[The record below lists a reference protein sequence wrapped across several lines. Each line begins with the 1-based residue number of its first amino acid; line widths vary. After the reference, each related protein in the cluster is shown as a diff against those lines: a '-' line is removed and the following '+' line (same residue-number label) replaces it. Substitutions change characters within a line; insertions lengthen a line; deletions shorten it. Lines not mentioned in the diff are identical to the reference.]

1 MRGLDG
7 KVALVTGAGSGI
19 GRAIAERLA
28 AEGARVVASDLVPAD
43 AEATASG
50 IGGDAIAVRLDV
62 ADDASIGVAVSE
74 VTERRGPID
83 VLVNN
88 AGWDVI
94 EPFVDS
100 DPSTWDRV
108 LAINLRGPIA
118 VTRSVLDSMIERR
131 SGRIVSIASDAGR
144 VGSSGEAVYSG
155 AKAGVMGFSR
165 TVAREVARYGINV
178 NCVCPGPTNT
188 PLIRREGEKNPK
200 WLAALE
206 RAVPFGRLADPA
218 EIAAAVAF
226 LASDDAAFIT
236 GQALSVSGGLTM
248 Q

>member
-28 AEGARVVASDLVPAD
+28 NEGARVAASDLIAAD
-43 AEATASG
+43 AATTATSLG
-50 IGGDAIAVRLDV
+50 NGAVAVQLDV
-62 ADDASIGVAVSE
+62 SDDDSIGLAVAE
-74 VTERRGPID
+74 VTERLGPID

-100 DPSTWDRV
+100 ERSTWDRV

-118 VTRSVLDSMIERR
+118 VTRSVLDAMIERR
-131 SGRIVSIASDAGR
+131 AGRIVSIASDAGR

-178 NCVCPGPTNT
+178 NCVCPGPTDT
-188 PLIRREGEKNPK
+188 PLIRREAEKNPK

>member
-19 GRAIAERLA
+19 GRAVAERLA
-28 AEGARVVASDLVPAD
+28 AEGARVAASDLVAAD
-43 AEATASG
+43 AEATASAM
-50 IGGDAIAVRLDV
+50 GGGAIAVQLDV
-62 ADDASIGVAVSE
+62 ADDASIGPAVSE
-74 VTERRGPID
+74 VRERLGPID

-100 DPSTWDRV
+100 EPSTWDRV

-131 SGRIVSIASDAGR
+131 SGRVVSIASDAGR

-188 PLIRREGEKNPK
+188 PLIQREAEKNPR

-206 RAVPFGRLADPA
+206 RAVPFRRLAEPA

>member
-28 AEGARVVASDLVPAD
+28 AEGARVAASDLVLAD
-43 AEATASG
+43 AEVTAKTLG
-50 IGGDAIAVRLDV
+50 TDAIAVQLDV
-62 ADDASIGVAVSE
+62 ADDDSIGLAVAE
-74 VTERRGPID
+74 VTERLGPID

-88 AGWDVI
+88 AGWDLI
-94 EPFVDS
+94 EPFVDTE
-100 DPSTWDRV
+100 PTTWDRV

-131 SGRIVSIASDAGR
+131 AGRIVSIASDAGR

-188 PLIRREGEKNPK
+188 PLIQREAEKNPK

-236 GQALSVSGGLTM
+236 GQAVSVSGGLTM

>member
-1 MRGLDG
+1 M
-7 KVALVTGAGSGI
+7 
-19 GRAIAERLA
+19 
-28 AEGARVVASDLVPAD
+28 
-43 AEATASG
+43 
-50 IGGDAIAVRLDV
+50 
-62 ADDASIGVAVSE
+62 
-74 VTERRGPID
+74 
-83 VLVNN
+83 
-88 AGWDVI
+88 
-94 EPFVDS
+94 
-100 DPSTWDRV
+100 

-118 VTRSVLDSMIERR
+118 VTRSVLDAMIERR
-131 SGRIVSIASDAGR
+131 AGRIVSIASDAGR

-178 NCVCPGPTNT
+178 NCVCPGPTDT
-188 PLIRREGEKNPK
+188 PLIRREAEKNPK